1 MKNTTKNE
9 VKEKIK
15 RLSKALADF
24 HNSLDD
30 LYDLIE
36 NHNATFNYLEAFI
49 AYIPLNSYNVV
60 LKQQAT
66 ITEIIEE
73 LKK

>member
-1 MKNTTKNE
+1 MEHTKDE
-9 VKEKIK
+9 VKKQIK

-30 LYDLIE
+30 LGDLIE
-36 NHNATFNYLEAFI
+36 NHNVTFIDLEAFI
-49 AYIPLNSYNVV
+49 AYISLNTHNVV
-60 LKQQAT
+60 YMEEKT
-66 ITEIIEE
+66 ITGIIEE

>member
-1 MKNTTKNE
+1 MEHITKNE

-24 HNSLDD
+24 HKSLDD

-36 NHNATFNYLEAFI
+36 NHNVTFNDLEAFA
-49 AYIPLNSYNVV
+49 AYIPLNNYNVV
-60 LKQQAT
+60 LTQEPT
-66 ITEIIEE
+66 ITQIIEE